1 MENNPLLDISR
12 ISGRRG
18 SKSTGRFLTR
28 IKQMIQLKGKV
39 RGGAMQDILSER
51 HLKISTFRRRKPG
64 VQPFWQ
70 LPSSQTLQDKWLPS
84 FSQNVDCFFLH
95 IKCILGMRSIL
106 FYPLV
111 PASIKSD
118 TSFLQ
123 ILFITSKFYLYFSLL
138 VLGEF
143 LYHTQNLQKLQ

>member
-70 LPSSQTLQDKWLPS
+70 LPSSQTLHDKWLPS
-84 FSQNVDCFFLH
+84 FSQNVDCFFYT
-95 IKCILGMRSIL
+95 SS
-106 FYPLV
+106 
-111 PASIKSD
+111 ASWASRNSRLRRAI
-118 TSFLQ
+118 SFCSYSMMKMH
-123 ILFITSKFYLYFSLL
+123 FFCGRKT
-138 VLGEF
+138 
-143 LYHTQNLQKLQ
+143 

>member
-70 LPSSQTLQDKWLPS
+70 LLSSQSLRDKWLPS
-84 FSQNVDCFFLH
+84 FSQNVDCFF
-95 IKCILGMRSIL
+95 
-106 FYPLV
+106 
-111 PASIKSD
+111 
-118 TSFLQ
+118 
-123 ILFITSKFYLYFSLL
+123 
-138 VLGEF
+138 
-143 LYHTQNLQKLQ
+143 

>member
-18 SKSTGRFLTR
+18 SKSAGRFLTR

-84 FSQNVDCFFLH
+84 FSQNVDAFFNT
-95 IKCILGMRSIL
+95 SS
-106 FYPLV
+106 
-111 PASIKSD
+111 ASWASRNSRLRRAI
-118 TSFLQ
+118 SFC
-123 ILFITSKFYLYFSLL
+123 SYSMMKMYFFC
-138 VLGEF
+138 GRK
-143 LYHTQNLQKLQ
+143 T

>member
-84 FSQNVDCFFLH
+84 FFQNVDCFF
-95 IKCILGMRSIL
+95 
-106 FYPLV
+106 
-111 PASIKSD
+111 
-118 TSFLQ
+118 
-123 ILFITSKFYLYFSLL
+123 
-138 VLGEF
+138 
-143 LYHTQNLQKLQ
+143 

>member
-84 FSQNVDCFFLH
+84 FSQNVDCFFNT
-95 IKCILGMRSIL
+95 SS
-106 FYPLV
+106 
-111 PASIKSD
+111 ASWASRNSRLRRAI
-118 TSFLQ
+118 SFCSYSMMKMH
-123 ILFITSKFYLYFSLL
+123 FFCGRKT
-138 VLGEF
+138 
-143 LYHTQNLQKLQ
+143 

>member
-18 SKSTGRFLTR
+18 SKSAGRFLTR

-64 VQPFWQ
+64 VWPFWQ
-70 LPSSQTLQDKWLPS
+70 LPSSQTLQGKWHPS
-84 FSQNVDCFFLH
+84 FSQNVDCFF
-95 IKCILGMRSIL
+95 
-106 FYPLV
+106 
-111 PASIKSD
+111 
-118 TSFLQ
+118 
-123 ILFITSKFYLYFSLL
+123 
-138 VLGEF
+138 
-143 LYHTQNLQKLQ
+143 